1 VTPRVTLDRV
11 TDEPSPRDLKQLARS
26 VAMSG
31 VLRDRDRLELQAVHH
46 SAGSTFSFDAELA
59 EVSDDTFTETEV
71 EIDVHRGTGFIQA
84 SVILRR

>member
-1 VTPRVTLDRV
+1 MRA
-11 TDEPSPRDLKQLARS
+11 LARVDTTTS
-26 VAMSG
+26 NSK
-31 VLRDRDRLELQAVHH
+31 RYIT

-84 SVILRR
+84 SMEATSSIGIGNVVSS